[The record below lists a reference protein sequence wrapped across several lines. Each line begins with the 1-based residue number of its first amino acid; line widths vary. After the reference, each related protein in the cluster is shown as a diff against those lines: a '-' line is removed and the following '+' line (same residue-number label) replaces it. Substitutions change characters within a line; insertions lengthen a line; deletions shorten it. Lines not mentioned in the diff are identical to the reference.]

1 MIKKFDPAR
10 PGHDARWM
18 LISRQISVLRKKI
31 IRQKSQPQI
40 IKCWMQNLQ
49 SIFLLAW
56 QLRLASQNFIF
67 AVFHQ
72 YLFNQEE
79 FFKSENGIRKVLKM
93 PFEMSQGFLDFNN
106 FYPQNQQKTHFSA
119 IFQSVSIEY
128 LFSQK
133 DFFLSEISIEK
144 VFKIPFKIV
153 YSFSD
158 LVKYSWVK

>member
-1 MIKKFDPAR
+1 MRPGPAR

-18 LISRQISVLRKKI
+18 LISRQISVIRKKI
-31 IRQKSQPQI
+31 IRQKSQILI
-40 IKCWMQNLQ
+40 IKFSYQNLTL
-49 SIFLLAW
+49 IFLLAW

-106 FYPQNQQKTHFSA
+106 FYPKKQQKTHFSA
-119 IFQSVSIEY
+119 IFYQFLQNIFLVIENFSY
-128 LFSQK
+128 LRFPSK
-133 DFFLSEISIEK
+133 RFLKFLSKSCI
-144 VFKIPFKIV
+144 VFQI
-153 YSFSD
+153 
-158 LVKYSWVK
+158 W